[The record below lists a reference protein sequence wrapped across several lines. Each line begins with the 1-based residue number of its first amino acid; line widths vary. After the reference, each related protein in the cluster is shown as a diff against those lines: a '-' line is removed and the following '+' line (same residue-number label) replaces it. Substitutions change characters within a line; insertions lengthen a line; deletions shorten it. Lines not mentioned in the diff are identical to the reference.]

1 MAGESAPGGVAEHSR
16 ADTLPVLVLHV
27 SLYGA
32 AAGIEQVETGSN
44 RMNAADTAG
53 VLCVLGL
60 VVVLGGGVVFML
72 YGVRGIVAM
81 LRGWLDTK

>member
-1 MAGESAPGGVAEHSR
+1 
-16 ADTLPVLVLHV
+16 
-27 SLYGA
+27 
-32 AAGIEQVETGSN
+32 
-44 RMNAADTAG
+44 MNAADTAG

-81 LRGWLDTK
+81 LRGWLDGK